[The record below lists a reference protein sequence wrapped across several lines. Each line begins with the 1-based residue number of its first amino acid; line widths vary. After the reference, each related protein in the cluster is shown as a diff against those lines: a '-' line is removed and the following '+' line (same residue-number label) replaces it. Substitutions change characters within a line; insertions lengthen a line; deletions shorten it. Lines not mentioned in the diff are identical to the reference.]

1 MTFLESA
8 EAARARPG
16 YRLAGVLVGGL
27 LAVAAYTLPWGAEAP
42 LAVRAAAALT
52 VLMATWWLGGVL
64 PMAVTALVPLVA
76 LPLLGLADLRD
87 AAAPYA
93 DPLNA
98 LMLGGFVLAHA
109 MEEVGLH
116 RRVVAALLAPA
127 WVRLSPQRVAL
138 ALMTAAALVSSF
150 VNNTAAM
157 LMMLPTAMGLA
168 VAAGNGARTR
178 SAFALVTAY
187 ACSIGGV
194 GTLVGT
200 APNAVLAGLAPRL
213 AGREITFLGWL
224 GVGGTFVL
232 LAIPAAWWVVAR
244 WALPLP
250 RKAEHPIDAPPR
262 APWTRDQ
269 FVVLG
274 VVTACLLGW
283 LTRAPV
289 DLGAV
294 TIPGWGPLLPKK
306 IDDSF
311 VAMAGALVLFL
322 FPRAHVRDAVPNV
335 AQDGVVGEALRRGTP
350 PRLAASAASSGE
362 RGEDASA
369 EGGAEPG
376 SASTG
381 PRPRRSPSQGD
392 REGEP
397 PPPQESPTPSAPNTS
412 ASDDA
417 DEARFLL
424 SWRRASRAIPWS
436 VLVLMGGGFALADC
450 IQDSG
455 LSGRLAG
462 SVAGLAT
469 LPPAV
474 QVFAV
479 CVAIAFLSAFTS
491 NTATTQ
497 LSLPILGAGATAAG
511 IDPLLWMVP
520 ATISASCDF
529 SMAVGTPPNAIA
541 TEAGEVRPAD
551 MFRAGV
557 VLNVVC
563 AAIATLVA
571 LTVGRAL

>member
-1 MTFLESA
+1 MIALLEHA

-16 YRLAGVLVGGL
+16 YRLAGVAVGGL
-27 LAVAAYTLPWGAEAP
+27 LALAAYTLPWGP
-42 LAVRAAAALT
+42 DTPHAVRAAAALT

-109 MEEVGLH
+109 MEDVGLH
-116 RRVVAALLAPA
+116 RRVVATLLAPA
-127 WVRLSPQRVAL
+127 WVRATPARVAL
-138 ALMTAAALVSSF
+138 ALMGAAALVSAF

-168 VAAGNGARTR
+168 VAVGNAPRTR
-178 SAFALVTAY
+178 SAYALVTAY

-194 GTLVGT
+194 ATLVGT

-224 GVGGTFVL
+224 GVGGTFVV

-250 RKAEHPIDAPPR
+250 ERAEHPIAAPPR

-269 FVVLG
+269 VAVLSVVG
-274 VVTACLLGW
+274 GCLLAW

-289 DLGAV
+289 DLGGFTV
-294 TIPGWGPLLPKK
+294 PGWGPLLTKK
-306 IDDSF
+306 VDDSF
-311 VAMAGALVLFL
+311 VAIAGALVLFL
-322 FPRAHVRDAVPNV
+322 LPRANVRNGDE
-335 AQDGVVGEALRRGTP
+335 GEALRRG
-350 PRLAASAASSGE
+350 A
-362 RGEDASA
+362 
-369 EGGAEPG
+369 
-376 SASTG
+376 
-381 PRPRRSPSQGD
+381 
-392 REGEP
+392 P
-397 PPPQESPTPSAPNTS
+397 PPPQETTPPAAPTPP

-455 LSGRLAG
+455 LSAQLAG
-462 SVAGLAT
+462 SVATLGT
-469 LPPAV
+469 LPPAA

-479 CVAIAFLSAFTS
+479 CVSIAFLSAFTS

-497 LSLPILGAGATAAG
+497 LALPILGAGATAAG
-511 IDPLLWMVP
+511 IDPLVWMVP

-557 VLNVVC
+557 VLNVLC
-563 AAIATLVA
+563 AAIATAVA
-571 LTVGRAL
+571 LTVGTSL